1 MARLPCDNPQGFFW
15 KVTVSGLNILE
26 DGNEPSPIMIMTL
39 DDPFD
44 VFWVHRFCLS
54 GKRIRSVMV
63 FSSIL
68 FAVPDPALE
77 FRKSACLTFFTSAA
91 EAPRFERFEPSGNW
105 FIHHTSWR
113 NWRNL
118 PDERAS
124 FRRWGKDAIELF
136 ALEYWMTRNSGIGA
150 GRSFLAARTEALIQT
165 FLERGKLY
173 FHLFC

>member
-15 KVTVSGLNILE
+15 KVTVTGLNILE
-26 DGNEPSPIMIMTL
+26 DGNEPSPITIMTL

-54 GKRIRSVMV
+54 GKRVRSVMV

-91 EAPRFERFEPSGNW
+91 EAPWFERLEPSRNR
-105 FIHHTSWR
+105 FIHHTSRR
-113 NWRNL
+113 NWRNV
-118 PDERAS
+118 PDE
-124 FRRWGKDAIELF
+124 
-136 ALEYWMTRNSGIGA
+136 
-150 GRSFLAARTEALIQT
+150 
-165 FLERGKLY
+165 
-173 FHLFC
+173 